1 MPRGRPPVP
10 IDDRKHGRPA
20 RAHERDGRPIPHA
33 AKAAI
38 RTAAEEV
45 PPPPAD
51 LGATGHAFWEQIW
64 SSCSWISPVA
74 DYAIVAETAEL
85 IDTLEIARC
94 RATRTGDPRDR
105 RVVLAISR
113 ELSSALASLGFQ
125 LTGQSN
131 ARGWA
136 ECSPQ
141 RLVDDG
147 TGEGSGPQT

>member
-1 MPRGRPPVP
+1 MPRGRPPAP

-20 RAHERDGRPIPHA
+20 RALKRDGRPIPDA
-33 AKAAI
+33 ANVAI

-94 RATRTGDPRDR
+94 RATRTGHPRDR
-105 RVVLAISR
+105 RVMLAISR
-113 ELSSALASLGFQ
+113 ELSSALASLGFNPQ
-125 LTGQSN
+125 
-131 ARGWA
+131 ARAMLGVGLSA
-136 ECSPQ
+136 PRRRS
-141 RLVDDG
+141 
-147 TGEGSGPQT
+147 

>member
-10 IDDRKHGRPA
+10 IDDL
-20 RAHERDGRPIPHA
+20 AHKRDGRPIPHA
-33 AKAAI
+33 ANVAI

-94 RATRTGDPRDR
+94 RATRTGTRGTAVSCLPS
-105 RVVLAISR
+105 VG
-113 ELSSALASLGFQ
+113 ALIGI
-125 LTGQSN
+125 G
-131 ARGWA
+131 
-136 ECSPQ
+136 
-141 RLVDDG
+141 
-147 TGEGSGPQT
+147 

>member
-20 RAHERDGRPIPHA
+20 RTHKKDGRPIPHA
-33 AKAAI
+33 PNVPILAA
-38 RTAAEEV
+38 AGEV

-64 SSCSWISPVA
+64 SSCGWISPVA

-85 IDTLEIARC
+85 VDTLEIARC

-113 ELSSALASLGFQ
+113 ELSPALASLGINPQ
-125 LTGQSN
+125 
-131 ARGWA
+131 ARAMLGA
-136 ECSPQ
+136 GLSVP
-141 RLVDDG
+141 RR
-147 TGEGSGPQT
+147 GS